1 MRAVALLSL
10 LAATPAV
17 AVPFELTNDRMF
29 IPVEVNGHAT
39 TALLDSGAE
48 ATILD
53 TATSRAAGL
62 GEGEAVELK
71 GSGGTQVAHFVTGV
85 TVRALGVELKDREM
99 VVSDLGDVSQRLAGR
114 PIPMILGRE
123 MFDTARIRIDYAGRD
138 VSVLSAA
145 AKPQGIRLA
154 LTTAHGIEAFPLVIA
169 GRTVMVEV
177 DTGNGSGPM
186 VSRAL
191 ADALKL
197 KPIGKK
203 SGGGL
208 GGKIERQLVE
218 LPPFTLA
225 GRKYRNLVA
234 AVDELP
240 NAADLNIGTSI
251 LKDFIVTADFAGH
264 SLYLAPAQHRN
275 HDHK

>member
-1 MRAVALLSL
+1 MRPLALLAL
-10 LAATPAV
+10 IAATPAA
-17 AVPFELTNDRMF
+17 AVPFELTNDRMY
-29 IPVEVNGHAT
+29 IPVEVNGHST

-53 TATSRAAGL
+53 TATSKAAGL

-71 GSGGTQVAHFVTGV
+71 GSGGTQVAHFLSGV
-85 TVRALGVELKDREM
+85 TVRALGVELKNREM
-99 VVSDLGDVSQRLAGR
+99 VVSDLGDVSKRLAGR

-123 MFDTARIRIDYAGRD
+123 MFDAARIRIDYAGRD
-138 VSVLSAA
+138 VSALAA
-145 AKPQGIRLA
+145 DAKPEGTRFA
-154 LTTAHGIEAFPLVIA
+154 LTTAHGIEAFPLTLQ

-186 VSRAL
+186 ISRTL
-191 ADALKL
+191 ADALQL
-197 KPIGKK
+197 KPVGTKA
-203 SGGGL
+203 GGGL
-208 GGKIERQLVE
+208 GGAVERQLVE

-225 GRKYRNLVA
+225 GREYRNLVA

-240 NAADLNIGTSI
+240 NAAELNFGTSI
-251 LKDFIVTADFAGH
+251 LRDFIVTADFAGH
-264 SLYLAPAQHRN
+264 ALYLASVPHRN